1 MELKRYCTV
10 TGNVSHPWSL
20 VPLVRLTVCFERN
33 GSLQFPRTH
42 LQRLVK
48 CLDQVTTGRQLFL
61 MQGIELTNPL
71 LQAQQEDAQRSGT
84 ESYFSEYSGFRSI
97 KGK

>member
-1 MELKRYCTV
+1 
-10 TGNVSHPWSL
+10 
-20 VPLVRLTVCFERN
+20 
-33 GSLQFPRTH
+33 
-42 LQRLVK
+42 
-48 CLDQVTTGRQLFL
+48 

>member
-1 MELKRYCTV
+1 
-10 TGNVSHPWSL
+10 
-20 VPLVRLTVCFERN
+20 
-33 GSLQFPRTH
+33 
-42 LQRLVK
+42 
-48 CLDQVTTGRQLFL
+48 

-97 KGK
+97 KGKWVFTSDFASISYRDVQITHFFGPLSSIAQ

>member
-1 MELKRYCTV
+1 MQ
-10 TGNVSHPWSL
+10 
-20 VPLVRLTVCFERN
+20 LVRPH
-33 GSLQFPRTH
+33 GSDFGQHVEQSVVL
-42 LQRLVK
+42 
-48 CLDQVTTGRQLFL
+48 
-61 MQGIELTNPL
+61 QGIELTNPL

>member
-1 MELKRYCTV
+1 MPHFARIQIELNSVLACNYHWPLCERPDNASLNASKAAARGLMV
-10 TGNVSHPWSL
+10 VVSL
-20 VPLVRLTVCFERN
+20 
-33 GSLQFPRTH
+33 
-42 LQRLVK
+42 
-48 CLDQVTTGRQLFL
+48 
-61 MQGIELTNPL
+61 QGIELTNPL

>member
-1 MELKRYCTV
+1 MRDV
-10 TGNVSHPWSL
+10 TEQ
-20 VPLVRLTVCFERN
+20 VRLCHRSRHMPLHRQRCS
-33 GSLQFPRTH
+33 SLHCNH
-42 LQRLVK
+42 LILH
-48 CLDQVTTGRQLFL
+48 

>member
-1 MELKRYCTV
+1 
-10 TGNVSHPWSL
+10 
-20 VPLVRLTVCFERN
+20 
-33 GSLQFPRTH
+33 
-42 LQRLVK
+42 
-48 CLDQVTTGRQLFL
+48 

-97 KGK
+97 KGKWVFTSSFASNILQATYMGMCKVLDSSDPYDQLTKYFVIELVLPSAAYPTAL